1 MGAEH
6 PLCPPT
12 QRAVCPFNH
21 PGVSQPHGIV
31 GGGWEEG
38 VKVAREPI
46 PIAMEMGDGLFP
58 WQQHT
63 GPILLPLG
71 VGDPNVFSIASGCR
85 GGGL

>member
-1 MGAEH
+1 MSIQPSGG
-6 PLCPPT
+6 LPT
-12 QRAVCPFNH
+12 TWHC
-21 PGVSQPHGIV
+21 

-85 GGGL
+85 GGALSPLWESC